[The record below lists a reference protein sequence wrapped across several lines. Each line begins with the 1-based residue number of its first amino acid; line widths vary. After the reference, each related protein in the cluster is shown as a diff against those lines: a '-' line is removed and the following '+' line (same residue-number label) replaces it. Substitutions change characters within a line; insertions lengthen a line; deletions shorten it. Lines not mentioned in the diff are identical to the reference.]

1 MSKPFDTPK
10 IYIQLEYL
18 DAHDN
23 RIYADGIPY
32 SHPGCLSHVT
42 HPCEECGR
50 IAGRSTNANV
60 DRFFDA
66 LTLAKRVHANQVD
79 KGGQPY
85 IFHPFRVATV
95 FLTSLDL
102 SILGLLHDVIEDAPL
117 SADDGAGLQ
126 SEILAALHGRR
137 DLYDDLITLTR
148 RKGEAYEDYIA
159 RVRAGSMRAW
169 MVKIADL
176 RDNLNPDRLDALRSI
191 QGPEKERKLRDR
203 YTRALKTLA
212 DI

>member
-1 MSKPFDTPK
+1 
-10 IYIQLEYL
+10 
-18 DAHDN
+18 
-23 RIYADGIPY
+23 
-32 SHPGCLSHVT
+32 
-42 HPCEECGR
+42 
-50 IAGRSTNANV
+50 
-60 DRFFDA
+60 
-66 LTLAKRVHANQVD
+66 
-79 KGGQPY
+79 
-85 IFHPFRVATV
+85 
-95 FLTSLDL
+95 
-102 SILGLLHDVIEDAPL
+102 VIEDAPL